1 MMKAATQQ
9 AYREVLKLVRKLPP
23 PTRSYYT
30 QYARENFVT
39 YSEAEDP
46 AAIRSLLLRAHHH
59 TCWVLKKVRV
69 YLLNSLSLVNK
80 EKRVVGGSVCGF
92 CDVLRYRELL
102 VTSKFISIP
111 EEDSLASVAVV
122 RM

>member
-69 YLLNSLSLVNK
+69 HLLNIESLVK
-80 EKRVVGGSVCGF
+80 KGKTYCWRKYLWI
-92 CDVLRYRELL
+92 LRCFALPRA
-102 VTSKFISIP
+102 SCHH
-111 EEDSLASVAVV
+111 LATL
-122 RM
+122 

>member
-59 TCWVLKKVRV
+59 TCWVLKKYGVDESAADKLKHICLGHPV
-69 YLLNSLSLVNK
+69 Q
-80 EKRVVGGSVCGF
+80 
-92 CDVLRYRELL
+92 
-102 VTSKFISIP
+102 T
-111 EEDSLASVAVV
+111 
-122 RM
+122 